1 MVIVFFLLY
10 SWLFS
15 QPAGYVNMR
24 MCMGVHISCQNIWVM
39 NPLCYQSQKEKKRSA
54 NVHPAHTYR
63 HTCVLTKANCTK
75 PQLSYRLSDSYSG
88 TSLSMQMV
96 SFHCEEQTG
105 HVASY
110 KQKQLRMYLGKY
122 FALHWEIFCPS
133 TNDL

>member
-1 MVIVFFLLY
+1 MSHESLVL
-10 SWLFS
+10 SE
-15 QPAGYVNMR
+15 PKR
-24 MCMGVHISCQNIWVM
+24 K
-39 NPLCYQSQKEKKRSA
+39 KEGEADRSA

-96 SFHCEEQTG
+96 SFHYEEQTG

-110 KQKQLRMYLGKY
+110 KQKQVRMYLGKY
-122 FALHWEIFCPS
+122 FALH
-133 TNDL
+133 